1 VTVYALLT
9 EKQTF
14 FDANSN
20 ELTGGLLFVY
30 LAGTTTKATSYV
42 ETDGVTP
49 NSNPIVLNSRGEVPS
64 GLYVAGGALYK
75 LVLAPATDTDPPT
88 SPIWT
93 RDNLTPTNDV
103 TVSSAFSQWV
113 TSTYTVSYSNA
124 TTFTVNGD
132 VTGIYQVNR
141 RVRATIGS
149 GNLYGTIESSGFSLG
164 VTTATVLWDSGSMD
178 ASLTAVDYAL
188 LSGADP
194 SVPVPVTQRVR
205 TSVVIGGATNFTT
218 IAATIDSRTS
228 STTNLPTMSYT
239 NTTADAGFIA
249 MNFAKTRA
257 GLTTSSGDIFAR
269 LTGSGVDTGNVARL
283 AGYWDFR
290 QTGAAGATFVAGQWL
305 LSLTNVSG
313 VDTTVI
319 DATAA
324 RVNSAV
330 PLQDSGARVFS
341 RASGSMA
348 ESGELGIANNTTY
361 SLAHGFAAVPKL
373 VQAVLR
379 CKTAEFGYAI
389 GDEALLVP
397 FVNSGSNVTTSVWA
411 DATNV
416 SARINSSAANNYSIA
431 RISSND
437 AIAITYANW
446 KIVLRA
452 WY

>member
-1 VTVYALLT
+1 MSVFALLT

-30 LAGTTTKATSYV
+30 LAGTTTKATSYT

-64 GLYVAGGALYK
+64 GLYVAGGATYK

-93 RDNLTPTNDV
+93 RDNLTPTNDIAAA
-103 TVSSAFSQWV
+103 SGASQWV

-132 VTGIYQVNR
+132 VTAVYQVNR

-149 GNLYGTIESSGFSLG
+149 GNLYGTIETSSHSLG
-164 VTTATVLWDSGSMD
+164 VTTVTVLWDSGSMD
-178 ASLTAVDYAL
+178 ASLAAVDYAL

-205 TSVVIGGATNFTT
+205 NQLLVGGNATIGTTSLIGQRVLDVTNTNADATASATAYVQSNAGQLQAVIGSTAGGGTA
-218 IAATIDSRTS
+218 SLLSTS
-228 STTNLPTMSYT
+228 TGVMNVYT
-239 NTTADAGFIA
+239 
-249 MNFAKTRA
+249 
-257 GLTTSSGDIFAR
+257 
-269 LTGSGVDTGNVARL
+269 
-283 AGYWDFR
+283 
-290 QTGAAGATFVAGQWL
+290 TGAAALQLGTNNTPTRLVIDSSGNVNVPTTKLRQN
-305 LSLTNVSG
+305 STNVFCR
-313 VDTTVI
+313 D
-319 DATAA
+319 
-324 RVNSAV
+324 N
-330 PLQDSGARVFS
+330 
-341 RASGSMA
+341 MA
-348 ESGELGIANNTTY
+348 ESGELGIANNTLYTFAH
-361 SLAHGFAAVPKL
+361 SLGAIPKL
-373 VQAVLR
+373 LQAVLR

-389 GDEALLVP
+389 NDEVP
-397 FVNSGSNVTTSVWA
+397 LHNFVNSGSNVSTSVWA
-411 DATNV
+411 DATNIY
-416 SARINSSAANNYSIA
+416 ARINSSAGNNYSLA
-431 RISSND
+431 RVSSND

-446 KIVLRA
+446 RIVVRG